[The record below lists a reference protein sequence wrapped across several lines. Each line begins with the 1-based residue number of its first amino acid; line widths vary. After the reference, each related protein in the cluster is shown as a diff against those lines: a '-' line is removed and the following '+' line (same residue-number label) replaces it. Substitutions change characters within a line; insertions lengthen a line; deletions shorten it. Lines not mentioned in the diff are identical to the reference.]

1 MRKMHNK
8 PGPSGVSRN
17 EAYSLPE
24 KWGGRNCLIP
34 VDLSLIREMKEQLGG
49 PAIMEF
55 TSVDFSRRARTVYDA
70 LHISKLSFEN
80 VWDVFDAV
88 YTRLYP

>member
-1 MRKMHNK
+1 M
-8 PGPSGVSRN
+8 SRN
-17 EAYSLPE
+17 EAYSIPE

-49 PAIMEF
+49 PAILEF
-55 TSVDFSRRARTVYDA
+55 SSADFSKHARTVYDT

-80 VWDVFDAV
+80 VWDVFDAM
-88 YTRLYP
+88 YTRLYL